1 MSQTETT
8 LLKASAVSL
17 ILGVAKAGLALATGS
32 HVVLASAVD
41 SLGDAVVSL
50 SNHGLAR
57 YAAQPADE
65 GHPYGHGK
73 VEALAG
79 LGQVLFLVAGAGWVA
94 TTAIKGLLGAART
107 APLAGSAMIGLVA
120 SMLVSAALARMLKR
134 AGKEQRSLVLS
145 SDAVHYQ
152 MDAIS
157 GIAALIGLAV
167 TRLTGHAEADDVAAL
182 CVSALMVPSIIGL
195 AREVLAELV
204 DSSLP
209 AEELTAIEAVLQGT
223 PGLLGWHALRTRK
236 SGRSKFIEL
245 HVVLDGTLTLAEGH
259 RRADAL
265 EAALRVA
272 VAGADVIIH
281 VDVDGEPDNP

>member
-1 MSQTETT
+1 MAQTDST

-17 ILGVAKAGLALATGS
+17 VLGLGKGGLAWATGS

-41 SLGDAVVSL
+41 SVGDAAVSL

-57 YAAQPADE
+57 YAAQPADD

-94 TTAIKGLLGAART
+94 TTAITGLLGAERV
-107 APLAGSAMIGLVA
+107 APMAGSAMIGLIA
-120 SMLVSAALARMLKR
+120 SMLVSAGLARMLTR
-134 AGKEQRSLVLS
+134 AGKETQSLVLS

-152 MDAIS
+152 MDAVS
-157 GIAALIGLAV
+157 GIAALIGLGV
-167 TRLTGHAEADDVAAL
+167 TRLTGNAQADDIAAL

-195 AREVLAELV
+195 ARAVLAELV

-209 AEELTAIEAVLQGT
+209 ADELAAIEAVLRTT

-236 SGRSKFIEL
+236 SGRSKFVEL

-265 EAALRVA
+265 EGALRLA
-272 VAGADVIIH
+272 VVGADVIIH
-281 VDVDGEPDNP
+281 VDVDGEPDTH

>member
-1 MSQTETT
+1 MSQTENT
-8 LLKASAVSL
+8 LLKASVVSL
-17 ILGVAKAGLALATGS
+17 VLGLGKGVLAWATGS

-41 SLGDAVVSL
+41 SLGDAAVSL

-57 YAAQPADE
+57 YAAQPADD

-79 LGQVLFLVAGAGWVA
+79 LGQVLFLVAGAEQAGDRRGGHPA
-94 TTAIKGLLGAART
+94 GAERS
-107 APLAGSAMIGLVA
+107 APLAGSAMIGLIA
-120 SMLVSAALARMLKR
+120 SMLVSGALARMLTR
-134 AGKEQRSLVLS
+134 AGKETESLVLS

-157 GIAALIGLAV
+157 GIAALIGLLV
-167 TRLTGHAEADDVAAL
+167 TRFTGNAQADDIAAL
-182 CVSALMVPSIIGL
+182 CVSALMVPSIVGL
-195 AREVLAELV
+195 ARAVLAELV

-209 AEELTAIEAVLQGT
+209 ATELAAIEAVLRST

-265 EAALRVA
+265 EGALRLA
-272 VAGADVIIH
+272 VVGADVIIH
-281 VDVDGEPDNP
+281 VDVEGEQEAH

>member
-1 MSQTETT
+1 MSQAENT

-17 ILGVAKAGLALATGS
+17 VLGLGKGVLAWATSS
-32 HVVLASAVD
+32 HVVMASAVD
-41 SLGDAVVSL
+41 SLGDAAVSL

-57 YAAQPADE
+57 YAARPADD

-94 TTAIKGLLGAART
+94 TTAISGLLGAQRA
-107 APLAGSAMIGLVA
+107 APMAGSAMIGLVA

-134 AGKEQRSLVLS
+134 AGKETASLVLS

-152 MDAIS
+152 MDAVS
-157 GIAALIGLAV
+157 GVAALIGLLI
-167 TRLTGHAEADDVAAL
+167 TRMTGNAQADDIAAL
-182 CVSALMVPSIIGL
+182 CVSALMVPSIVGL
-195 AREVLAELV
+195 ARAVLAELV

-209 AEELTAIEAVLQGT
+209 AEDLAAIDAVLRVT

-259 RRADAL
+259 RRADGL
-265 EAALRVA
+265 EGALRQA
-272 VAGADVIIH
+272 VTNADVIIH
-281 VDVDGEPDNP
+281 VDVDGEPDTH